1 MWFVAGVGL
10 MVVVVVVFFFFF
22 FPLSLSLLVAGFL
35 VELKAIVMWLWFVG
49 AMMVVVG

>member
-1 MWFVAGVGL
+1 
-10 MVVVVVVFFFFF
+10 MVRCWGGFDGCCCCCFFFFF